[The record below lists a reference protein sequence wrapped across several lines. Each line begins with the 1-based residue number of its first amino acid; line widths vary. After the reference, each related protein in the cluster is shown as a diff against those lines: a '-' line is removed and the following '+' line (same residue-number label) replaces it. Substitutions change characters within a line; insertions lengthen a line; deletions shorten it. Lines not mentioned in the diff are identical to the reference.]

1 MSALVAR
8 WLALPPNLRGI
19 LWVAL
24 SGLLFALLNV
34 FTLIPAQ
41 HLNPYVMAFL
51 RYFFGALFLLPVVFR
66 LGLYRSLHTNRLGLH
81 ISRGAI
87 HTAGM
92 MLWFVAL
99 PLTTLAE
106 ITALGFTGPIFVTIG
121 AALFLAEDVRL
132 RRWIAVI
139 VGFVGAMI
147 IIRPGFGD
155 DSSRRHLHPGLDAD
169 LLGLEP
175 DLQGA
180 GPHRLGQHHRDLAE
194 HRDRDLRRA
203 LRDLVLADADAGSTC
218 CGSWRPGLAGTLGH
232 ICQQR
237 GYQLADITLLQ
248 PIGFLS
254 LIWNTLL
261 GYFLF
266 FQQPDV
272 WTFVGA
278 AVIFAS
284 ALYISHRE
292 AVRRAQIK
300 TADRRPAPRPDDLDQ
315 PPVTLMWRGTAG
327 PVWRRS
333 MMKSWPLG
341 LRAIASV
348 IAWSSTSSLSEARSG
363 ARRSAASSWPRH
375 M

>member
-8 WLALPPNLRGI
+8 WLALPPNFRGI
-19 LWVAL
+19 LWVAF
-24 SGLLFALLNV
+24 SGVLFALLNV

-51 RYFFGALFLLPVVFR
+51 RYFFGALFLVPIVMR
-66 LGLYRSLHTNRLGLH
+66 LGLYRSLHTRRLPLH

-139 VGFVGAMI
+139 VGFIGAMI

-155 DSSRRHLHPGLDAD
+155 IHLGVICILISTPIFSASNLISKALARTDSSTTIVIWQNIVIVICALPFALWFWQTPAWGDVLWF
-169 LLGLEP
+169 LLA
-175 DLQGA
+175 GA
-180 GPHRLGQHHRDLAE
+180 
-194 HRDRDLRRA
+194 
-203 LRDLVLADADAGSTC
+203 
-218 CGSWRPGLAGTLGH
+218 AGTLGH

-237 GYQLADITLLQ
+237 GYQLADFTLLQ

-254 LIWNTLL
+254 LIWNTML

-266 FQQPDV
+266 FQKPDI

-278 AVIFAS
+278 AVIFGS

-300 TADRRPAPRPDDLDQ
+300 TA
-315 PPVTLMWRGTAG
+315 GTQAN
-327 PVWRRS
+327 P
-333 MMKSWPLG
+333 
-341 LRAIASV
+341 
-348 IAWSSTSSLSEARSG
+348 EA
-363 ARRSAASSWPRH
+363 
-375 M
+375 

>member
-19 LWVAL
+19 LWVAF
-24 SGLLFALLNV
+24 SGVLFALLNV

-51 RYFFGALFLLPVVFR
+51 RYFFGALFLVPFVMR
-66 LGLYRSLHTNRLGLH
+66 LGLYRSLHTRRLPLH
-81 ISRGAI
+81 ITRGAI
-87 HTAGM
+87 HTTGM

-121 AALFLAEDVRL
+121 AALFLSEKVRL
-132 RRWIAVI
+132 RRWMAVI
-139 VGFVGAMI
+139 VGFIGAMI

-155 DSSRRHLHPGLDAD
+155 IHLGVICILISTPIFSASNLISKALARTDSSITIVIWQNIVIVICALPVALWFWQTPTLVDIFWF
-169 LLGLEP
+169 LLA
-175 DLQGA
+175 GA
-180 GPHRLGQHHRDLAE
+180 
-194 HRDRDLRRA
+194 
-203 LRDLVLADADAGSTC
+203 
-218 CGSWRPGLAGTLGH
+218 AGTLGH

-254 LIWNTLL
+254 LIWNTML

-266 FQQPDV
+266 FQKPDV

-300 TADRRPAPRPDDLDQ
+300 TANAKANP
-315 PPVTLMWRGTAG
+315 
-327 PVWRRS
+327 
-333 MMKSWPLG
+333 
-341 LRAIASV
+341 
-348 IAWSSTSSLSEARSG
+348 EA
-363 ARRSAASSWPRH
+363 
-375 M
+375 

>member
-1 MSALVAR
+1 MSALVDR
-8 WLALPPNLRGI
+8 WLSLSPNLRGI

-24 SGLLFALLNV
+24 AGLVFALLNV
-34 FTLIPAQ
+34 FTLIPAK
-41 HLNPYVMAFL
+41 HLNPYVMSFL
-51 RYFFGALFLLPVVFR
+51 RYLFGAMFLVPVVMR
-66 LGLYRSLHTNRLGLH
+66 LGLYRSFHTRRAGLH
-81 ISRGAI
+81 VARGAI
-87 HTAGM
+87 HTGGM

-121 AALFLAEDVRL
+121 AALFLREDVRL
-132 RRWIAVI
+132 RRWLAVI

-147 IIRPGFGD
+147 IIRPGFSAIHLGVICILISTPIFSASNLISKGLART
-155 DSSRRHLHPGLDAD
+155 DSANTIVIWQNIVIVACAAPFAIWFWETPAWSD
-169 LLGLEP
+169 LLWFLAAGL
-175 DLQGA
+175 
-180 GPHRLGQHHRDLAE
+180 
-194 HRDRDLRRA
+194 
-203 LRDLVLADADAGSTC
+203 
-218 CGSWRPGLAGTLGH
+218 CGTVGH

-278 AVIFAS
+278 AVIFGS

-292 AVRRAQIK
+292 AVRRAQVK
-300 TADRRPAPRPDDLDQ
+300 SADAQSAP
-315 PPVTLMWRGTAG
+315 
-327 PVWRRS
+327 
-333 MMKSWPLG
+333 
-341 LRAIASV
+341 
-348 IAWSSTSSLSEARSG
+348 
-363 ARRSAASSWPRH
+363 
-375 M
+375 

>member
-8 WLALPPNLRGI
+8 WLALPPNFRGI
-19 LWVAL
+19 LWVAF
-24 SGLLFALLNV
+24 SGVLFALLNV

-51 RYFFGALFLLPVVFR
+51 RYFFGALFLVPIVMR
-66 LGLYRSLHTNRLGLH
+66 LGLYRSLHTRRLPLH

-139 VGFVGAMI
+139 VGFIGAMI

-155 DSSRRHLHPGLDAD
+155 IHLGVICILISTPIFSASNLISKALARTDSSTTIVIWQNIVIVICALPFALWFWQTPAWGDVLWF
-169 LLGLEP
+169 LLA
-175 DLQGA
+175 GA
-180 GPHRLGQHHRDLAE
+180 
-194 HRDRDLRRA
+194 
-203 LRDLVLADADAGSTC
+203 
-218 CGSWRPGLAGTLGH
+218 AGTLGH

-254 LIWNTLL
+254 LIWNTML

-266 FQQPDV
+266 FQKPDI

-278 AVIFAS
+278 AVIFGS

-300 TADRRPAPRPDDLDQ
+300 TA
-315 PPVTLMWRGTAG
+315 GTQAN
-327 PVWRRS
+327 P
-333 MMKSWPLG
+333 
-341 LRAIASV
+341 
-348 IAWSSTSSLSEARSG
+348 EA
-363 ARRSAASSWPRH
+363 
-375 M
+375 

>member
-1 MSALVAR
+1 VSSFVAR
-8 WLALPPNLRGI
+8 WLALSPNLRGI

-24 SGLLFALLNV
+24 SGLVFALLNV

-41 HLNPYVMAFL
+41 HLNPYVMAFM
-51 RYFFGALFLLPVVFR
+51 RYAFGAMFLLPIVLR
-66 LGLYRSLHTNRLGLH
+66 LGLHRSLHTNRLGLH
-81 ISRGAI
+81 VARGAL
-87 HTAGM
+87 HTVGIV
-92 MLWFVAL
+92 LWFVAL

-132 RRWIAVI
+132 RRWIAVL
-139 VGFVGAMI
+139 VGFAGAII
-147 IIRPGFGD
+147 IIRPGFTDIHIGVICILVSTPIFSASNLISKALART
-155 DSSRRHLHPGLDAD
+155 DSANTIVIWQNVVIVAFGAPFAFWFWQTPSWVDVLWFLAAGL
-169 LLGLEP
+169 
-175 DLQGA
+175 
-180 GPHRLGQHHRDLAE
+180 
-194 HRDRDLRRA
+194 
-203 LRDLVLADADAGSTC
+203 
-218 CGSWRPGLAGTLGH
+218 CGTVGH

-266 FQQPDV
+266 FQDPDI

-284 ALYISHRE
+284 AMYISHRE

-300 TADRRPAPRPDDLDQ
+300 TADSQ
-315 PPVTLMWRGTAG
+315 VG
-327 PVWRRS
+327 PQS
-333 MMKSWPLG
+333 
-341 LRAIASV
+341 
-348 IAWSSTSSLSEARSG
+348 
-363 ARRSAASSWPRH
+363 
-375 M
+375 

>member
-1 MSALVAR
+1 VSRLVVR

-24 SGLLFALLNV
+24 SGVVFALLNV

-41 HLNPYVMAFL
+41 HLNSYVMAFL
-51 RYFFGALFLLPVVFR
+51 RYLFGAMFLLPIVFR
-66 LGLYRSLHTNRLGLH
+66 LGLYRSLRTNRMGLH

-87 HTAGM
+87 HTVGM

-121 AALFLAEDVRL
+121 AALFLREDVRL
-132 RRWIAVI
+132 RRWLAVM
-139 VGFVGAMI
+139 VGFIGAMI
-147 IIRPGFGD
+147 IIRPGFSSLHLGVICILVSTPIFSASNLISKALART
-155 DSSRRHLHPGLDAD
+155 DSANTIVIWQNLVIVVCAAPFAIWFWQTPTWTD
-169 LLGLEP
+169 LLWFLAAGL
-175 DLQGA
+175 
-180 GPHRLGQHHRDLAE
+180 
-194 HRDRDLRRA
+194 
-203 LRDLVLADADAGSTC
+203 C
-218 CGSWRPGLAGTLGH
+218 GTLGH

-266 FQQPDV
+266 FQTPDA

-278 AVIFAS
+278 AVIFGS
-284 ALYISHRE
+284 AMYISHRE

-300 TADRRPAPRPDDLDQ
+300 SADSQ
-315 PPVTLMWRGTAG
+315 AG
-327 PVWRRS
+327 PQS
-333 MMKSWPLG
+333 
-341 LRAIASV
+341 
-348 IAWSSTSSLSEARSG
+348 
-363 ARRSAASSWPRH
+363 
-375 M
+375 

>member
-1 MSALVAR
+1 VTVLVAR

-24 SGLLFALLNV
+24 SGVLFALLNV

-51 RYFFGALFLLPVVFR
+51 RYFFGALFLVPIVMR
-66 LGLYRSLHTNRLGLH
+66 LGLYRSLHTRRLPLH

-139 VGFVGAMI
+139 VGFIGAMI

-155 DSSRRHLHPGLDAD
+155 IHLGVICILISTPIFSASNLISKALARTDSSTTIVIWQNIVIVICALPFALWFWQTPAWGDILWF
-169 LLGLEP
+169 LLA
-175 DLQGA
+175 GA
-180 GPHRLGQHHRDLAE
+180 
-194 HRDRDLRRA
+194 
-203 LRDLVLADADAGSTC
+203 
-218 CGSWRPGLAGTLGH
+218 AGTLGH

-254 LIWNTLL
+254 LIWNTML

-266 FQQPDV
+266 FQKPDI

-278 AVIFAS
+278 AVIFGS

-300 TADRRPAPRPDDLDQ
+300 TA
-315 PPVTLMWRGTAG
+315 GTQAN
-327 PVWRRS
+327 P
-333 MMKSWPLG
+333 
-341 LRAIASV
+341 
-348 IAWSSTSSLSEARSG
+348 EA
-363 ARRSAASSWPRH
+363 
-375 M
+375 

>member
-1 MSALVAR
+1 MSALVVR

-24 SGLLFALLNV
+24 SGVLFALLNV

-51 RYFFGALFLLPVVFR
+51 RYFFGALFLVPIVFR

-121 AALFLAEDVRL
+121 AALFLGEDVRL

-139 VGFVGAMI
+139 VGFIGAMI
-147 IIRPGFGD
+147 IIRPGFSALHLGVICILLSTPIFSASNLMSKALASTDSANTIVIWQNIVIVICAAPFAIWFWQNPGWGD
-155 DSSRRHLHPGLDAD
+155 IVWF
-169 LLGLEP
+169 LL
-175 DLQGA
+175 A
-180 GPHRLGQHHRDLAE
+180 
-194 HRDRDLRRA
+194 
-203 LRDLVLADADAGSTC
+203 
-218 CGSWRPGLAGTLGH
+218 GLAGTLGH

-254 LIWNTLL
+254 LIYNTVL
-261 GYFLF
+261 GYLLF
-266 FQQPDV
+266 CQQPDV

-278 AVIFAS
+278 AVIFGS
-284 ALYISHRE
+284 AMYISHRE

-300 TADRRPAPRPDDLDQ
+300 TA
-315 PPVTLMWRGTAG
+315 GTQAN
-327 PVWRRS
+327 P
-333 MMKSWPLG
+333 
-341 LRAIASV
+341 
-348 IAWSSTSSLSEARSG
+348 EA
-363 ARRSAASSWPRH
+363 
-375 M
+375 

>member
-19 LWVAL
+19 LWVAF
-24 SGLLFALLNV
+24 SGVLFALLNV

-51 RYFFGALFLLPVVFR
+51 RYFFGALFLVPFVMR
-66 LGLYRSLHTNRLGLH
+66 LGLYRSLHTRRLPLH

-139 VGFVGAMI
+139 VGFIGAMI

-155 DSSRRHLHPGLDAD
+155 IHLGVICILISTPIFSASNLISKALARTDSSTTIVIWQNIVIVICALPFALWFWQTPTLVDIFWF
-169 LLGLEP
+169 LLA
-175 DLQGA
+175 GA
-180 GPHRLGQHHRDLAE
+180 
-194 HRDRDLRRA
+194 
-203 LRDLVLADADAGSTC
+203 
-218 CGSWRPGLAGTLGH
+218 AGTLGH

-254 LIWNTLL
+254 LIWNTML

-266 FQQPDV
+266 FQKPDI

-278 AVIFAS
+278 AVIFGS

-300 TADRRPAPRPDDLDQ
+300 TA
-315 PPVTLMWRGTAG
+315 GTQAN
-327 PVWRRS
+327 P
-333 MMKSWPLG
+333 
-341 LRAIASV
+341 
-348 IAWSSTSSLSEARSG
+348 EA
-363 ARRSAASSWPRH
+363 
-375 M
+375 

>member
-41 HLNPYVMAFL
+41 HLNPFVMAFL
-51 RYFFGALFLLPVVFR
+51 RYFFGALILLPVVFR

-81 ISRGAI
+81 VSRGAI

-139 VGFVGAMI
+139 VGFAGAMI

-155 DSSRRHLHPGLDAD
+155 IHLGVICILVSTPIFSASNLISKALARTDSANTIVIWQNIVIVICAFPVAIWFWQTPSWVD
-169 LLGLEP
+169 LLWFV
-175 DLQGA
+175 A
-180 GPHRLGQHHRDLAE
+180 A
-194 HRDRDLRRA
+194 
-203 LRDLVLADADAGSTC
+203 
-218 CGSWRPGLAGTLGH
+218 GLAGTLGH
-232 ICQQR
+232 VCQQR

-292 AVRRAQIK
+292 AVRRARIK
-300 TADRRPAPRPDDLDQ
+300 STPSQPAP
-315 PPVTLMWRGTAG
+315 
-327 PVWRRS
+327 
-333 MMKSWPLG
+333 
-341 LRAIASV
+341 
-348 IAWSSTSSLSEARSG
+348 
-363 ARRSAASSWPRH
+363 
-375 M
+375 

>member
-19 LWVAL
+19 LWVAF
-24 SGLLFALLNV
+24 SGVLFAALNV

-51 RYFFGALFLLPVVFR
+51 RYFFGALFLVPIVMR
-66 LGLYRSLHTNRLGLH
+66 LGLYRSLHTRRMPLH

-121 AALFLAEDVRL
+121 AALFLAEKVRL

-139 VGFVGAMI
+139 IGFIGAMI

-155 DSSRRHLHPGLDAD
+155 IHLGVICILISTPIFSASNLISKALARTDSSTTIVIWQNIVIVICALPFALWFWQSPAWGDIGWF
-169 LLGLEP
+169 LL
-175 DLQGA
+175 A
-180 GPHRLGQHHRDLAE
+180 
-194 HRDRDLRRA
+194 
-203 LRDLVLADADAGSTC
+203 
-218 CGSWRPGLAGTLGH
+218 GLAGTLGH

-254 LIWNTLL
+254 LIWNTML

-266 FQQPDV
+266 FQKPDV

-292 AVRRAQIK
+292 AVRRSQIK
-300 TADRRPAPRPDDLDQ
+300 TA
-315 PPVTLMWRGTAG
+315 GTQAN
-327 PVWRRS
+327 P
-333 MMKSWPLG
+333 
-341 LRAIASV
+341 
-348 IAWSSTSSLSEARSG
+348 EA
-363 ARRSAASSWPRH
+363 
-375 M
+375 